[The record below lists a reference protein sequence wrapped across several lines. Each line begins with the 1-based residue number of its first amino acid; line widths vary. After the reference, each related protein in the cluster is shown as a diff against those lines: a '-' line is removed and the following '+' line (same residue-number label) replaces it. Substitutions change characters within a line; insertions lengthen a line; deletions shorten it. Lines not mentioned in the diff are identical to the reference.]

1 MPAPNTLIGRILGGY
16 VLQSQIGS
24 GGMGVVFRAH
34 DDRLGRTVAIK
45 ILAAKYNKDDIL
57 RQRFLREGRTA
68 ARIDHPNVARILSAG
83 EEDDLPYLVME
94 YVDGGSLQKILEK
107 RVHLPATSVV
117 RIVRQIAEA
126 LAAAHRVGVL
136 HRDVKP
142 ANVLFTKDGEPKL
155 VDFGLAREEMSDV
168 NLSQTGM
175 VMGTPHYMAPEV
187 CEGKKA
193 DVRADVYAL
202 GVVLYAM
209 LALRLPFDAETA
221 IGILM
226 AHIQKPVPPIP
237 EAPKGVLAV
246 LMKAL
251 EKNPA
256 KRWATAA
263 DFAAALAKVEA
274 APGEAIALEPAA
286 GVPDPL
292 RPTAGTLSSPI
303 ATSRPLSA
311 GTPQRAAD
319 APSVPLGATPAGAAS
334 VPGGLSPT
342 EATPSSGFPARRKGP
357 PLAVLVAGGALALML
372 LAGGIYAARRPT
384 PVAPAPEL
392 PAPPP
397 SPVGVTPPAPPDAA
411 WEDSLRAAMAAA
423 KTFEAQD
430 DFRRALE
437 VLAALSPPDTRAA
450 AAVAREKNDLLN
462 RVEVRVQTEKSAPQR
477 GAQAAARLRELAKKF
492 PDAAAKTLNALA
504 DAAAQDWQPRDGYPA
519 LRALFASRVPDAIE
533 QALLRLEPPAR
544 EDERASIR
552 AAVRSLG
559 RLRSL
564 LQHAGAWYRR
574 HQGTVVTLKKTDGT
588 LVSGS
593 IQGVGDRDLFLAD
606 GKAQVT
612 VNLQDVLMSEL
623 ATRALA
629 GCAPDDLV
637 LAAVDAT
644 LLCDPPG
651 EAWPFAL
658 RARRRGLALDAEL
671 EKMLREQIPLERR
684 EEAGELMIKVEK
696 LRDNPVAALPKLRD
710 WLTRFDAIP
719 LNARMAEEAREAVR
733 LAGGPAMAEDVR
745 LYAAAEVGGKEA
757 DLSLR
762 WTDVESVLADFG
774 AIARARAV
782 PGEVAGLEPVAG
794 GACLV
799 LRGLDWSAVEF
810 EAEVKTSGPFAL
822 LAGWRSVFEQFS
834 VAIHPTEQGSIHIR
848 PPGLGDAWDIPTPQ
862 DGWVRVFISL
872 QDNHLRVTVGSRS
885 TDCEVPPAWRG
896 EIGLWF
902 KAPFE
907 FRRLEAHGRAEF
919 REPDLDREF
928 GALEKVGKR
937 ASRPV
942 KSTWK
947 DWSSLASPKGKLEID
962 GGDEW
967 TWLRP
972 AHWPAGDNYRMRFKI
987 QAGEN
992 AEMSIGLR
1000 AGSARRE
1007 ILLSDEPLNG
1017 FAGDEKFLIAG
1028 VGLPLPRGQE
1038 SMVDIIV
1045 HGNLATVQV
1054 GRATWCGH
1062 LDPLDHG
1069 GIEFGVRKGKIA
1081 FGDLKLEQLPD

>member
-45 ILAAKYNKDDIL
+45 VLAAKYNKDDVL

-83 EEDDLPYLVME
+83 EEGDLPYLVME
-94 YVDGGSLQKILEK
+94 YVDGGSLQRILEK
-107 RVHLPATSVV
+107 RVHLPATTVV

-246 LMKAL
+246 LMKSL

-263 DFAAALAKVEA
+263 EFAAALARVEE
-274 APGEAIALEPAA
+274 APGEAIAMEPAA
-286 GVPDPL
+286 GIP
-292 RPTAGTLSSPI
+292 GTLSSPI

-311 GTPQRAAD
+311 GTPQRAGD
-319 APSVPLGATPAGAAS
+319 APSVPLGSTPAGAAS
-334 VPGGLSPT
+334 VPGGLLPT

-357 PLAVLVAGGALALML
+357 AVAVLAASGALALLL
-372 LAGGIYAARRPT
+372 LAGGIYAARRP
-384 PVAPAPEL
+384 APADPAPVQPTL
-392 PAPPP
+392 PAL
-397 SPVGVTPPAPPDAA
+397 PVGVTPPAPPDEA
-411 WEDSLRAAMAAA
+411 WEGSLRSALAEA
-423 KTFEAQD
+423 KAFEARD

-437 VLAALSPPDTRAA
+437 VLASLTPPDTRAA
-450 AAVAREKNDLLN
+450 AALAREKNDLLN

-477 GAQAAARLRELAKKF
+477 GAQAATRLRELAKKF
-492 PDAAAKTLNALA
+492 PDSAARTFHALA

-533 QALLRLEPPAR
+533 QTLSRLEPPTR
-544 EDERASIR
+544 EDERASLR
-552 AAVRSLG
+552 AAARSLG

-564 LQHAGAWYRR
+564 LKHAAAWCRR
-574 HQGTVVTLKKTDGT
+574 HQGTVVTFKKSDGS
-588 LVSGS
+588 LVSGNLQS
-593 IQGVGDRDLFLAD
+593 VGDRELFLAD
-606 GKAQVT
+606 GKIQVT
-612 VNLQDVLMSEL
+612 VGLQDVLMSEL
-623 ATRALA
+623 AARALA

-658 RARRRGLALDAEL
+658 RARRRGLTLDPEL
-671 EKMLREQIPLERR
+671 EKMLREQIPQERR

-733 LAGGPAMAEDVR
+733 VAACPAMAEDVR
-745 LYAAAEVGGKEA
+745 LYAAADVGGKDA

-762 WTDVESVLADFG
+762 WNDVESVLADFG
-774 AIARARAV
+774 AISRARAV
-782 PGEVAGLEPVAG
+782 AGEVSALEPVAG
-794 GACLV
+794 SACLV

-810 EAEVKTSGPFAL
+810 EAEVRTSGAFAL
-822 LAGWRSVFEQFS
+822 LAGWRSVFEHFS
-834 VAIHPTEQGSIHIR
+834 VAIHPTGQGSIRVR
-848 PPGLGDAWDIPTPQ
+848 PPGLGDAWEIPAPQ

-872 QDNHLRVTVGSRS
+872 QDGHLRVTVGSRS
-885 TDCEVPPAWRG
+885 ADCEVPASWRG

-907 FRRLEAHGRAEF
+907 FRRLEARGRAEF
-919 REPDLDREF
+919 REPDLDVEF
-928 GALEKVGKR
+928 GALEKIGNR
-937 ASRPV
+937 ALKTV
-942 KSTWK
+942 KSGWK
-947 DWSSLASPKGKLEID
+947 DWSHLASPKGKLEIV

-967 TWLRP
+967 TRIRP
-972 AHWPAGDNYRMRFKI
+972 AQWPAGDNYRMRFRV
-987 QAGEN
+987 QAGEGS
-992 AEMSIGLR
+992 EMSIGLR
-1000 AGSARRE
+1000 AGEASRE
-1007 ILLSDEPLNG
+1007 VLLMDESLSG
-1017 FAGDEKFLIAG
+1017 FAGDGKFLIAG
-1028 VGLPLPRGQE
+1028 VGLPLPRGQD
-1038 SMVDIIV
+1038 SVVDIIV
-1045 HGNLATVQV
+1045 HGNRATVQV

-1069 GIEFGVRKGKIA
+1069 GIEIGVRNGKVA
-1081 FGDLKLEQLPD
+1081 FGELKLEQLPD